1 MRYNQLA
8 HPNESSLGCV
18 LCVPNAIFDEVTP
31 VRNAG
36 CPLCLLNFHTKGVQV
51 YSGRTP
57 VGETTRNPARLL
69 RLVTKRRWIWGF

>member
-8 HPNESSLGCV
+8 HPNESSFGCV

-36 CPLCLLNFHTKGVQV
+36 CPLCLLNFHAKGVLTV
-51 YSGRTP
+51 EALS
-57 VGETTRNPARLL
+57 ECTTSRDLPHAP
-69 RLVTKRRWIWGF
+69 

>member
-36 CPLCLLNFHTKGVQV
+36 CPLCLLNFHAKGVP
-51 YSGRTP
+51 SP
-57 VGETTRNPARLL
+57 VQL
-69 RLVTKRRWIWGF
+69 RWLPPSHVPHRERSERG

>member
-36 CPLCLLNFHTKGVQV
+36 CPLCLLNFHAKGVQLYLCQWYFTTSTDV
-51 YSGRTP
+51 CQPTQPSTWWKGPYS
-57 VGETTRNPARLL
+57 
-69 RLVTKRRWIWGF
+69 